1 VREENHSS
9 GGNIMADRDSMS
21 VNRRLFDLGARL
33 GSLEG
38 YLYAEERV
46 EKNYLPG
53 WIENIISE
61 FGSLPPEIRSEIA
74 KDYGEVWRKVE
85 ALVLRIYGENDPTTL
100 KVRAVLKNG

>member
-1 VREENHSS
+1 
-9 GGNIMADRDSMS
+9 MADRDSMS

-53 WIENIISE
+53 WIANIAGE
-61 FGSLPPEIRSEIA
+61 FGSLPAEIRSEIA
-74 KDYGEVWRKVE
+74 KDYKEVWRKVE
-85 ALVLRIYGENDPTTL
+85 ALVVRIYGQSDATTL
-100 KVRAVLKNG
+100 QVRAVLKDG